1 MDILEKAFELIE
13 LYDLYQAL
21 LTEKQKKYFESYYF
35 DNYSITEISENLDV
49 SRNAVHDQLKKTVI
63 KLNDYEQKL
72 NFKVLENERIEIIN
86 KLLEISKEEEVI
98 LLLTKLKKVEW

>member
-98 LLLTKLKKVEW
+98 LLLTKLKKVE